1 MEGGLEGRT
10 VLLVGTE
17 VRVAALARAL
27 ADSGATLLSFP
38 TVRIA
43 PPTDSSPL
51 DEALRRWTS
60 YDWVVFTSS
69 NGVDQV
75 IVRAGSLGVPLRAD
89 GGPKIAAVG
98 PATMEAAEAAGL
110 LVQAMP
116 SEYLT
121 DAIADAIGTVEGRR
135 ILLPRSS
142 LARRSL
148 ADILRARGAHVD
160 EVDAYD
166 SLAASPDPS
175 RLGRAPRVD
184 LIVLTS
190 ASAVRNL
197 ASILPSSTFERIR
210 ATAVAACIGPVTA
223 EAARELGLR
232 VAVVAE
238 EYTVPG
244 LVRSLQEVT
253 AHG

>member
-27 ADSGATLLSFP
+27 ADSGAILLPFP
-38 TVRIA
+38 TVRIS
-43 PPTDSSPL
+43 PPTDPRPL

-75 IVRAGSLGVPLRAD
+75 IARAGSLGVPLRAD

-184 LIVLTS
+184 LVVLTS

-197 ASILPSSTFERIR
+197 ASILPPSTFERIR

-238 EYTVPG
+238 EHTVPG
-244 LVRSLQEVT
+244 LVRSLQDVT

>member
-1 MEGGLEGRT
+1 
-10 VLLVGTE
+10 
-17 VRVAALARAL
+17 
-27 ADSGATLLSFP
+27 
-38 TVRIA
+38 
-43 PPTDSSPL
+43 
-51 DEALRRWTS
+51 
-60 YDWVVFTSS
+60 
-69 NGVDQV
+69 
-75 IVRAGSLGVPLRAD
+75 
-89 GGPKIAAVG
+89 
-98 PATMEAAEAAGL
+98 
-110 LVQAMP
+110 
-116 SEYLT
+116 
-121 DAIADAIGTVEGRR
+121 
-135 ILLPRSS
+135 LLPRSS

-184 LIVLTS
+184 LVVLTS

-238 EYTVPG
+238 EHTVPG
-244 LVRSLQEVT
+244 LVRSLQDVT